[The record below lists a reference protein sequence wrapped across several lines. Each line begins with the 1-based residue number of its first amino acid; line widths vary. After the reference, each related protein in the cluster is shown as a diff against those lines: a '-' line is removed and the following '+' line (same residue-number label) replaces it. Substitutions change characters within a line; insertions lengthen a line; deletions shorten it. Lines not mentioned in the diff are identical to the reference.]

1 LIGFGVLAAVIAFDS
16 VALAADRNDAAVP
29 SPRPARAEIARWL
42 DRTERHAAGLN
53 ETELAEVL
61 PTICDVM
68 VEANRAEQLDRLLAT
83 IKDPEGRAKAAAYVC
98 MSLAAA
104 GKYEVATRRAQELPS
119 KPGTR
124 SSGQWSCSWRDGVL
138 LFIARV
144 QSSAYEFAGAKQTI
158 SLIGDAAT
166 VCGAYER
173 LAEYQAKAGR
183 YAEADKSLEKAVP
196 SDEYH
201 KNRKE
206 ETRQLIATYKA
217 KRWTFPPT
225 SRSGNLNLLEGLRQV
240 STIFADSGM
249 QIGNLAGAET
259 AEQEAEKLKGP
270 ANKTAAWRE
279 IAWAYYELRGADPK
293 NLERCRR
300 AIDKSVDYAAKIPAG
315 LGASYFRSVA
325 FASAANLYLE
335 LGETEI
341 ARKLVKKA
349 DVVSLAGDML
359 GGLNSFTTTPL
370 LIAVL
375 VRVGDV
381 EGGAAIAEKLQR
393 AAAKEKDAMLG
404 SADFAWFTWAFVCGL
419 TGKTDRV
426 ERQLEKA
433 ANARTKAVLCAGVA
447 EGLVERQKRPAGKK
461 P

>member
-1 LIGFGVLAAVIAFDS
+1 
-16 VALAADRNDAAVP
+16 
-29 SPRPARAEIARWL
+29 
-42 DRTERHAAGLN
+42 
-53 ETELAEVL
+53 
-61 PTICDVM
+61 M
-68 VEANRAEQLDRLLAT
+68 
-83 IKDPEGRAKAAAYVC
+83 
-98 MSLAAA
+98 
-104 GKYEVATRRAQELPS
+104 
-119 KPGTR
+119 
-124 SSGQWSCSWRDGVL
+124 
-138 LFIARV
+138 FIARV

-158 SLIGDAAT
+158 SLIGDAAI
-166 VCGAYER
+166 VSGAYER

-183 YAEADKSLEKAVP
+183 YAEAEKSLGKVVP
-196 SDEYH
+196 SDEDH

-206 ETRQLIATYKA
+206 EIRQLIATYKA

-225 SRSGNLNLLEGLRQV
+225 SRSGNLLEGLRQA
-240 STIFADSGM
+240 STIFADTGM
-249 QIGNLAGAET
+249 QIGDLAGAVT

-270 ANKTAAWRE
+270 ADKTAAWRE
-279 IAWAYYELRGADPK
+279 IAWGYYDLRGGDPK

-315 LGASYFRSVA
+315 HGASYFRSVA

-335 LGETEI
+335 LGETET
-341 ARKLVKKA
+341 AKTLVKKA

-393 AAAKEKDAMLG
+393 AAAAEKDAMLG

-447 EGLVERQKRPAGKK
+447 EGLVEQQKRPAGKK